1 MDKKTI
7 DLEVLPDDAKR
18 ELIDFYEYLVRKYG
32 KKKRVEEFLAF
43 VEKHRIELPKDYKFD
58 REEIHER

>member
-32 KKKRVEEFLAF
+32 KKKRVD
-43 VEKHRIELPKDYKFD
+43 IQGILPKPIKKFTPLK
-58 REEIHER
+58 REEIYER

>member
-18 ELIDFYEYLVRKYG
+18 ELIDFYEYLVKKYG
-32 KKKRVEEFLAF
+32 KKKRVDKLMEIFH
-43 VEKHRIELPKDYKFD
+43 KYKIELPKDYKFD

>member
-32 KKKRVEEFLAF
+32 KKKRVDKLMEIFN
-43 VEKHRIELPKDYKFD
+43 KYNIKLPKDYKFD